1 MVGSVFCNIC
11 LIKMEVKPGA
21 SKNYCSAQCL
31 KYSKG
36 ETPKGAMQHFA
47 KFVSTA
53 KLPPALRM
61 SLQSTPSNPKIA
73 KQSYHPSRLLRVR
86 GLRRN
91 RLTTKKQRSQL

>member
-1 MVGSVFCNIC
+1 MVESVFCNIC

-31 KYSKG
+31 EYSKK

-47 KFVSTA
+47 KFA
-53 KLPPALRM
+53 YAPKLPPAIRM
-61 SLQSTPSNPKIA
+61 SMQSECQVPKIA

-86 GLRRN
+86 GIQCK
-91 RLTTKKQRSQL
+91 RLTTKVKKV